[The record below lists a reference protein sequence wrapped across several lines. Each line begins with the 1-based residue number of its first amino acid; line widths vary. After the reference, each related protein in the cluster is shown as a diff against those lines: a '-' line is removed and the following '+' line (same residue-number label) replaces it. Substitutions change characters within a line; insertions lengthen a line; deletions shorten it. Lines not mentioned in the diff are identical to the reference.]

1 MRVILDCEKL
11 SSRRGAHEY
20 LQEALG
26 FPAYYGKNL
35 DALYDCLT
43 ELCGCVVVLRG
54 RDALARSGGYGARI
68 LRVLEDAARANPRLT
83 LEDGG
88 TEDTEGVEDE

>member
-11 SSRRGAHEY
+11 SLRRPAHEY

-35 DALYDCLT
+35 DALFDCLT
-43 ELCGCVVVLRG
+43 ELGECTVVLRG
-54 RDALARSGGYGARI
+54 RDRLARSGGYGARI
-68 LRVLEDAARANPRLT
+68 LRVLEDAARLNPRLT
-83 LEDGG
+83 LETGDD
-88 TEDTEGVEDE
+88 EDDESE

>member
-1 MRVILDCEKL
+1 MRVILDCGKL
-11 SSRRGAHEY
+11 FSRRPAHEY

-26 FPAYYGKNL
+26 FPEYYGKNL
-35 DALYDCLT
+35 DALFDCLT
-43 ELCGCVVVLRG
+43 ELSDCAVVLRG

-83 LEDGG
+83 LETDDAGA
-88 TEDTEGVEDE
+88 E